1 MVVLKDSLAKS
12 NPGAVCELFRM
23 MLDSKKAA
31 GLPKPGAIDF
41 VPFGF
46 DALRPALELMSAY
59 ALEMQLIPR
68 RYAVEELF
76 DDTTRALRG

>member
-1 MVVLKDSLAKS
+1 VVLKDSLAKS
-12 NPGAVCELFRM
+12 NPTAVRELFRM
-23 MLDSKKAA
+23 MLESKKAN

-41 VPFGF
+41 VPLGF
-46 DALRPALELMSAY
+46 DAVKPALELMSAY

-76 DDTTRALRG
+76 DETTRTLQA